1 MLGLWDV
8 DCKGHRWPWV
18 AWGPGC
24 MGVGGSFRDRLKLWF
39 LERAQVL
46 EQSPDLPL
54 TGYRSLGKSLSL
66 SFLSY
71 KVGDNNT
78 IPSYTIGLSW
88 GSNDNWTIKHRKIK
102 CVGSTCTLENAPPFK
117 VLWSLYHSWLLKIYW
132 MWFNTLRQ
140 GQDFEHHDSESSHTH
155 INNRQVRKTETTLNR
170 GDLMKEIGFTG
181 SRGLKKQ

>member
-1 MLGLWDV
+1 
-8 DCKGHRWPWV
+8 
-18 AWGPGC
+18 

-71 KVGDNNT
+71 KVGDNYT

-88 GSNDNWTIKHRKIK
+88 GSNDN
-102 CVGSTCTLENAPPFK
+102 
-117 VLWSLYHSWLLKIYW
+117 
-132 MWFNTLRQ
+132 
-140 GQDFEHHDSESSHTH
+140 
-155 INNRQVRKTETTLNR
+155 
-170 GDLMKEIGFTG
+170 
-181 SRGLKKQ
+181 